1 MANTTFN
8 GPVRSENGFEVIETN
23 STTGAK
29 TTYLDANNVT
39 SVSTT
44 ASEKGAGVLMR
55 TDASSQAFQLQTY
68 TASISIAAGDT
79 SGNEAAIGMPADF
92 MPMMCA
98 VTVSAAS
105 TNAINLVDVGVQ
117 ADTDDYIDG
126 AALSLGTTTGFKG
139 MLGCNG
145 LRGIAGTDGALST
158 ADEVAAVVSGVPGG
172 TGVTLEL
179 TFFGILTAT
188 TLNLA

>member
-44 ASEKGAGVLMR
+44 ASQKGAGVLMR

-68 TASISIAAGDT
+68 TASISIGAAAT
-79 SGNEAAIGMPADF
+79 SGNEAAIGMPANF
-92 MPMMCA
+92 MPMMCS
-98 VTVSAAS
+98 VTVTAAS
-105 TNAINLVDVGVQ
+105 TNGINLVDVGVQ

-126 AALSLGTTTGFKG
+126 AALSLGTTTSSGWYWCYFRTNILWYINCNYFK
-139 MLGCNG
+139 
-145 LRGIAGTDGALST
+145 LSVINFRFYY
-158 ADEVAAVVSGVPGG
+158 A
-172 TGVTLEL
+172 
-179 TFFGILTAT
+179 TF
-188 TLNLA
+188 